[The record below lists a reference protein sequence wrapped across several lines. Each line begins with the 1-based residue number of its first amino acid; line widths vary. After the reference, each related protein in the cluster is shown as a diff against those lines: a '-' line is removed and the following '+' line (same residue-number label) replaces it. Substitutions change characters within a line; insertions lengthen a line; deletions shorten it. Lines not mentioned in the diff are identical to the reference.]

1 MNIAIICLAVA
12 FAGVLIWCYHLNG
25 QVDELIDMM
34 TDMAMHVT
42 EREDWEND
50 VFEKIDRKIGDNNDY
65 SKRLD
70 AVNEELRK
78 LTDKVEEFDGLSA
91 DSIRAQIDSEKAW
104 AEGVRAIAGYGMNV
118 PKIDTKGLSNE

>member
-1 MNIAIICLAVA
+1 MNIAIICLAVVCVA
-12 FAGVLIWCYHLNG
+12 CLIWCYHLNG
-25 QVDELIDMM
+25 QVDELIDML
-34 TDMAMHVT
+34 TDMALHVT

-78 LTDKVEEFDGLSA
+78 LTGKVEEFDGLSA